1 MHGKSGW
8 KRQASVS
15 FVDESTDEEFLSLVK
30 PLFAVVNLC
39 AVPESLVAK

>member
-1 MHGKSGW
+1 VHGKSGW